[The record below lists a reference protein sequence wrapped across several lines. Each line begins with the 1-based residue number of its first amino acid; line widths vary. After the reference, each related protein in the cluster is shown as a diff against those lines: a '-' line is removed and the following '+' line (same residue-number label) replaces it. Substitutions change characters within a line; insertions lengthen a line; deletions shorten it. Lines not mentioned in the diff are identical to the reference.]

1 MIVTT
6 ELFRNVGGWFIKN
19 WISYSSTLQ
28 YSKSSQYTVMDHHP
42 ESPKKLTRDAQQKKT
57 KKNMSDMSMA
67 DSLVDSTLW

>member
-42 ESPKKLTRDAQQKKT
+42 ESPKKIDAGCSAEKNEKKH
-57 KKNMSDMSMA
+57 
-67 DSLVDSTLW
+67 VRHVHGRFIGW